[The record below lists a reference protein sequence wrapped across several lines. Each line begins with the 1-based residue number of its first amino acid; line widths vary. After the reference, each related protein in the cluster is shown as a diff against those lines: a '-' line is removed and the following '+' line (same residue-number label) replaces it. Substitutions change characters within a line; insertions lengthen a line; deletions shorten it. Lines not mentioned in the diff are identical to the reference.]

1 MASNSIGEIFRLTT
15 FGESHGP
22 VIGAVI
28 DGCPAGLS
36 ISQEEINEELSKR
49 TQFLRENP
57 ELAKIS
63 RIEDDRCKIL
73 SGVFKGQTLGT
84 PIAIIIENKIARSE
98 DYNEIKN
105 IYRPGHGDFTYDA
118 KYGIRDYRGGGR
130 ASGRETVAR
139 IAGGFIGKKLLH
151 RMAGIEFETTVE
163 NPLSSDEILALKK
176 AGDSRGGIVRCCI
189 RNLPPGL
196 GEPVFDKLDAVLAK
210 AVFSIGGVKGLEF
223 GSGFDSA
230 QKLGSENND
239 FIENNADNHSD
250 VFSGV
255 KFSGNNAGGVLGGI
269 STGQDIVLRVA
280 IKPTPSI
287 SLPQRTVDSNG
298 NNTVLSIHG
307 RHDAY
312 LPPKIM
318 PIIEAMCA
326 ISIADLYLRNK
337 TSKID

>member
-176 AGDSRGGIVRCCI
+176 AGDSRGGILCSH
-189 RNLPPGL
+189 P
-196 GEPVFDKLDAVLAK
+196 
-210 AVFSIGGVKGLEF
+210 
-223 GSGFDSA
+223 
-230 QKLGSENND
+230 
-239 FIENNADNHSD
+239 
-250 VFSGV
+250 
-255 KFSGNNAGGVLGGI
+255 
-269 STGQDIVLRVA
+269 
-280 IKPTPSI
+280 
-287 SLPQRTVDSNG
+287 RT
-298 NNTVLSIHG
+298 
-307 RHDAY
+307 A
-312 LPPKIM
+312 
-318 PIIEAMCA
+318 E
-326 ISIADLYLRNK
+326 DLH
-337 TSKID
+337 